1 MNSGYSEFIGTSRAS
16 MLNRDLGILLKEG
29 KSEQICLEFDI
40 DHPEKYSIPKILWY
54 MCIEGPDWTP
64 PIKKKWLEN

>member
-1 MNSGYSEFIGTSRAS
+1 

-54 MCIEGPDWTP
+54 MCIEGPD
-64 PIKKKWLEN
+64 